1 MAKIEVVLLA
11 MMAVGFIV
19 FNGLHQVPEGFIA
32 VYYRG
37 GALLSWTA
45 GPGWQVKLPGAT
57 TYEIVQVTV
66 QTDKV
71 HDVPC
76 GTSGGVLIYFSQIEV
91 VNRLKKELAHET
103 VKNYTVNYDK
113 TWIYDKIQ

>member
-1 MAKIEVVLLA
+1 MLASIVV
-11 MMAVGFIV
+11 I
-19 FNGLHQVPEGFIA
+19 FNGLHQVPEGYVA

-37 GALLSWTA
+37 GALLNWTS
-45 GPGWQVKLPGAT
+45 GPGWQVKFPGVT

-71 HDVPC
+71 NDVPC
-76 GTSGGVLIYFSQIEV
+76 GTSGGVLIYFSEIEV
-91 VNRLKKELAHET
+91 VNRLRKELAHDT
-103 VKNYTVNYDK
+103 VKNYTTNYDK